1 MAIYTLNI
9 DGKTVKLK
17 GERPPTEA
25 EAREAANLPLPEKG
39 ITADSSIGEVA
50 TTALGNVGSDIYNL
64 GASAVEAVT
73 SPVKTMEGIIDLGS
87 AGMSKALDVTGLS
100 KYADPAKMEQY
111 RKYRG
116 VIADEASKLAT
127 EEGIK
132 KRIAE
137 KPVTTLLDLSV
148 LGRGITAPLKAQ
160 QYSSTLQKL
169 GDVGS
174 KVSSAIDPTQLLTK
188 PAGMAFR
195 DAKTKA
201 DIKASQMADVDVKNK
216 SFTDEGFVIPPS
228 AVKSTGTITKGV
240 ESLLGGGTKGRAIE
254 INQNV
259 FNKKARNYVDPEIPE
274 GTPLTKMV
282 KFVENKYKDTYNT
295 IKSYKPVVLKESK
308 TKTTIPPNKL
318 TPETKTTP
326 KVVSRSGK
334 EILKDIQDIKRNL
347 SQEYKKA
354 KNKAVKDD
362 QPVDYKGVEK
372 VQSKLEKAELEL
384 ETLAKKYGDENI
396 LSNLK
401 EAKQSYAR
409 AFNVENSVKKGSL
422 DATDFYKRNTRNK
435 APVTGEGK
443 KIMDFVE
450 EYGNIV
456 KTPSKS
462 AFEKLVNFGLI
473 GGKYGAAGKFGGPLG
488 IATLL
493 GAEKIVPRIL
503 LSNPVQKTLSSG
515 NYMPTGSGLLNA
527 ASNRGRVGAATFVPS
542 LLETTKAEY
551 APYLYEEE

>member
-87 AGMSKALDVTGLS
+87 AGMSKALDATGLS

-116 VIADEASKLAT
+116 VVADEVSKLAT

-160 QYSSTLQKL
+160 QYSSTLQKI

-174 KVSSAIDPTQLLTK
+174 KVSSAIDPTQLITK
-188 PAGMAFR
+188 PAGMLF
-195 DAKTKA
+195 DKVKTKA
-201 DIKASQMADVDVKNK
+201 DIKASEMADVDVKNK

-228 AVKSTGTITKGV
+228 AVESTGTITKGV

-259 FNKKARNYVDPEIPE
+259 FDKKARSYVDPEIPE

-295 IKSYKPVVLKESK
+295 IKSYKPVVLKEPK

-422 DATDFYKRNTRNK
+422 DATDFYKRNTKNK

-450 EYGNIV
+450 EYGNVV

-462 AFEKLVNFGLI
+462 ALGNLINFGLI
-473 GGKYGAAGKFGGPLG
+473 GGKYGAAGTFGGPLG

>member
-188 PAGMAFR
+188 PAGMLF
-195 DAKTKA
+195 DKAKTKA
-201 DIKASQMADVDVKNK
+201 DIKANEMADVDVKNK

-228 AVKSTGTITKGV
+228 AVESTGTITKGV

-259 FNKKARNYVDPEIPE
+259 FDKKARSYVDPKIPE

-295 IKSYKPVVLKESK
+295 IKSYEPVVLKESK

-326 KVVSRSGK
+326 KVLSRSGK